1 MRGQEMI
8 EVRKMPM
15 RRAPLTRYNTRNT
28 VKMLSDKKIASAPHH
43 ACRLQGTHPP
53 VKIPSQ
59 VVGERITRVSQ
70 KFARPGINQGIFKR
84 K

>member
-15 RRAPLTRYNTRNT
+15 RRAPLTRYNMRNT
-28 VKMLSDKKIASAPHH
+28 VKMLSDRQMASALHH

-53 VKIPSQ
+53 VKIPSHI
-59 VVGERITRVSQ
+59 VGLRITLELQ
-70 KFARPGINQGIFKR
+70 
-84 K
+84 